1 MAWEL
6 FYLCNYKEKAIIMVH
21 IRKRNVSWKDG
32 SGGRDVYVLFSTKLH
47 NDSRSFLMTQESKR
61 KQIIISLFWQILQCQ
76 KQQTWPCLLSVA
88 LFFFIVPFFSS
99 LSELERRRRRR
110 SKKVHWPENGLFVR
124 PSETQTISKIGQLYP
139 SFLLGFYAPFSKK
152 TFFLSQPIFFQV
164 LNVVWL
170 MIWLYC
176 ALHAWIKQWQG
187 SHYRIFPSY
196 IWTICAYAS
205 LQEIVLY
212 LRNNKLRTV
221 AVHIST
227 SLAICSMENTILFF
241 SRIICFYSR
250 VLRMFKLPFFIPSLS
265 RTI

>member
-152 TFFLSQPIFFQV
+152 TFFSLSTNLF
-164 LNVVWL
+164 
-170 MIWLYC
+170 
-176 ALHAWIKQWQG
+176 
-187 SHYRIFPSY
+187 S
-196 IWTICAYAS
+196 S
-205 LQEIVLY
+205 LKCGLVDDLIVLCSSRMNKTMARLTLQNFSFIY
-212 LRNNKLRTV
+212 LNNMCICL
-221 AVHIST
+221 
-227 SLAICSMENTILFF
+227 LARD
-241 SRIICFYSR
+241 RIISQ
-250 VLRMFKLPFFIPSLS
+250 KQ
-265 RTI
+265 